1 MPIEI
6 QPDDDTDPID
16 VRPNTNEA
24 RVLAVLAMHPTTAF
38 TKTELADRADVKQTS
53 VYKTVDRLLEKGLVE
68 WHADGEHVHINYDRR
83 DAIYRRLR
91 SFKDAKTFERLFD
104 DDYFA
109 ENPDWDDD
117 LPDLGQEPLPPRDD
131 DASPD
136 DAESDLDDIA
146 EMADLDEE
154 RP

>member
-6 QPDDDTDPID
+6 QLDDDTDPID

-24 RVLAVLAMHPTTAF
+24 RVLAVLVTHPTAAF

-53 VYKTVDRLLEKGLVE
+53 IYKTVDRLLEKGLVE
-68 WHADGEHVHINYDRR
+68 WHADGEHVHINHDRR

-91 SFKDAKTFERLFD
+91 SFKDAKTFERLLD

-117 LPDLGQEPLPPRDD
+117 LPNLGREPLPPRDD
-131 DASPD
+131 AARPD
-136 DAESDLDDIA
+136 DAEPDLDDIA
-146 EMADLDEE
+146 EMPDLDEE

>member
-6 QPDDDTDPID
+6 HRDGDDPID
-16 VRPNTNEA
+16 VRPDTNEA
-24 RVLAVLAMHPTTAF
+24 RVLAVLTRHPNTAF
-38 TKTELADRADVKQTS
+38 KKIELADRADVKKTS

-68 WHADGEHVHINYDRR
+68 WHADGEHVHVNHDRH

-91 SFKDAKTFERLFD
+91 SFKDASTFERLFD

-117 LPDLGQEPLPPRDD
+117 LLDLGPEPLPPQDSD
-131 DASPD
+131 SGQDVS
-136 DAESDLDDIA
+136 ESELDDIA
-146 EMADLDEE
+146 EMPDLDE
-154 RP
+154 